1 MKHLI
6 IKILALTCCLFPAV
20 LLQAQRERNII
31 YMIDVSSSLGKSENL
46 WNNTRI
52 WLEKDIQTLQEGQV
66 TIIPFQEETC
76 TPITFNAAEHTDNQA
91 DIVSTKIDNEV
102 KRLMREKTKA
112 NLYNALKDAVKHI
125 DNKKDNFIYLISN
138 SSSDEKDREA
148 VNRFIRNWCKI
159 KPANVYVFYIM
170 LTRNAYDKTLVET
183 LKLCPDFFL
192 IDAKGHKMKPICA
205 FMPRELVVNLQDMQD
220 ERLELWP
227 FGVMSE
233 QQIHCC
239 YDGSFTLSAKTK
251 DPHFLIQNRIQ
262 VANSYGNINIMP
274 KSPKTIEDTLSGQNE
289 YFFDIQLKSEDHEV
303 WIVTK
308 NLHVRVVNKPERILY
323 LPLAWNSELQ
333 AQHYPKFLFWKA
345 NRPDTLHIYL
355 EDFMNKEARLNN
367 ATALFLLSFADIQDA
382 DFQLFF
388 NGNERIDKT
397 FTLDSSTL
405 KSRLDIV
412 FSENVRTGSHQLEMR
427 CLSSERLD
435 RINALEPEK
444 LYQSQLI
451 DHQHKHNPLAYLLI
465 ISCLLA
471 ITIPPSFCLISQKSS
486 K

>member
-1 MKHLI
+1 
-6 IKILALTCCLFPAV
+6 
-20 LLQAQRERNII
+20 
-31 YMIDVSSSLGKSENL
+31 
-46 WNNTRI
+46 
-52 WLEKDIQTLQEGQV
+52 
-66 TIIPFQEETC
+66 
-76 TPITFNAAEHTDNQA
+76 
-91 DIVSTKIDNEV
+91 
-102 KRLMREKTKA
+102 
-112 NLYNALKDAVKHI
+112 
-125 DNKKDNFIYLISN
+125 
-138 SSSDEKDREA
+138 
-148 VNRFIRNWCKI
+148 
-159 KPANVYVFYIM
+159 M

>member
-1 MKHLI
+1 MI

-31 YMIDVSSSLGKSENL
+31 YMIDASSSMGKSENL

-52 WLEKDIQTLQEGQV
+52 WLENDIQTLHEGQV

-76 TPITFNAAEHTDNQA
+76 TPITFNATEFTDNQA
-91 DIVSTKIDNEV
+91 DIVATKIDNEV
-102 KRLMREKTKA
+102 KRLMREKAKA

-138 SSSDEKDREA
+138 SAGDKQDREA

-170 LTRNAYDKTLVET
+170 LTRNAYDKTLVDA

-205 FMPRELVVNLQDMQD
+205 FMPQELVVNLQDMQD
-220 ERLELWP
+220 ERLDLWP

-239 YDGSFTLSAKTK
+239 YDGSFSLSAKTK

-262 VANSYGNINIMP
+262 VTNSYGNINIMP

-289 YFFDIQLKSEDHEV
+289 YFFDIQLKSENHEV

-308 NLHVRVVNKPERILY
+308 KLRVRVVNKPERILY

-367 ATALFLLSFADIQDA
+367 STALFLLSFADIQDA
-382 DFQLFF
+382 DFQLFL

-397 FTLDSSTL
+397 FTLDSNTL
-405 KSRLDIV
+405 RSRLDIV

-451 DHQHKHNPLAYLLI
+451 EHQHKHNPLAYLLI

-471 ITIPPSFCLISQKSS
+471 ISIPPSICLISQKSS

>member
-1 MKHLI
+1 
-6 IKILALTCCLFPAV
+6 
-20 LLQAQRERNII
+20 
-31 YMIDVSSSLGKSENL
+31 MIDVSSSLGKSENL